1 MCHVRFDKVA
11 RSKCGAQAQLSRKNS
26 GSDNSSKLPSIV
38 TWVGGV
44 GTTDTEQIKHGRLSF
59 KNSATTDCADFDRR
73 HRHGD
78 LEVAIEAGELT
89 S

>member
-1 MCHVRFDKVA
+1 VRHVRFDKVA
-11 RSKCGAQAQLSRKNS
+11 SSKCGAQAQLSRKNS

-44 GTTDTEQIKHGRLSF
+44 GTTDTEQIKHGRLPF
-59 KNSATTDCADFDRR
+59 KNSATTNCANFDGR
-73 HRHGD
+73 HRHSD
-78 LEVAIEAGELT
+78 LEVAIEAGKLT